1 MFIETAAL
9 ALKVPESELRRLC
22 NLGVLDVPRAGRT
35 RLFPS
40 DRIEDYRRAIRLHR
54 DAMKTLR
61 EASKGF
67 LSRRGVR

>member
-1 MFIETAAL
+1 
-9 ALKVPESELRRLC
+9 
-22 NLGVLDVPRAGRT
+22 VLDVPLAGRT
-35 RLFPS
+35 RFFPS